1 MCTFL
6 KHFSCFNTGCQKEG
20 QNEPRGLP
28 KWSPKRPP
36 GPPGRVKSRWEI
48 SPEAPRKI
56 AMIFFAPRGL
66 RERFGNL
73 PGRLLE
79 PTWRP
84 RGPRRPPGAILAP
97 FLEPKWSPEASFFK
111 LFWTPWGS
119 ISVTCALCSL
129 RPRVY
134 VAAGCLLGDVSLLFL
149 SALCSPLAAKVVP
162 KMEPRDLIFSILGI
176 IPVAVISTVLAR
188 RNARSD

>member
-1 MCTFL
+1 MEPKAAPGTPWEGEISL
-6 KHFSCFNTGCQKEG
+6 GNFSG
-20 QNEPRGLP
+20 
-28 KWSPKRPP
+28 
-36 GPPGRVKSRWEI
+36 GPPEDSNEF
-48 SPEAPRKI
+48 
-56 AMIFFAPRGL
+56 FFAPGGL

-119 ISVTCALCSL
+119 ILVTCALCSL

-134 VAAGCLLGDVSLLFL
+134 VAAGCLLGDVSLHFL
-149 SALCSPLAAKVVP
+149 SALCFPLAAKVVP